1 MGKYDDIINIKHF
14 EPKNHK
20 RMSLYQRAS
29 QFSSFQALTGY
40 DKLIND
46 AQRITYEKK
55 ELSMYEKSIIN
66 DKLVFINNN
75 IKSLPKVS
83 ITYFIKDKKKS
94 GGDYNT
100 IYGCVKRIDLINRFI
115 KFDNNYIIY
124 IDDIYNIDI

>member
-29 QFSSFQALTGY
+29 QFSAFQALTGY
-40 DKLIND
+40 DKLINE

-94 GGDYNT
+94 GGHYNT

-124 IDDIYNIDI
+124 IDDIYNMEI